1 MTSSNDITRPN
12 INGQVCFTLLSDGK
26 EAPCLQHVVSIATS
40 CEFQKIGAAEIV
52 LENMPL
58 PDETDSIAETD
69 LFLIGKE
76 IEVKAGYEEPSNSLF
91 KGVIVKQTL
100 SYNQRKAQV
109 IVTAMHKAYKMTL
122 DRHFHSFENMSDKD
136 IIEELCGNYGL
147 TTDIDN
153 TPVTHEKLIQYNC
166 TDWDFINMRAEAN
179 GWLLFTSA
187 EGITAKKPNLNT
199 KPTLDV
205 IAGESIEELNTEMDG
220 RYAFDTYSAKAWN
233 YTSQET
239 DQISEKGSQFD
250 TPQGDIDSGKLS
262 SMSDNSTHNIVAM
275 SQQENPDALE
285 AWIKAMVMRHNLS
298 RIVGKISIT
307 GHAPMQPSDFIKL
320 EGIGRHF
327 NGTTLVSSVFHSISQ
342 GEWKTLLNIG
352 FGRNLF
358 VNKYN
363 DIIEAPAMGLMPAVN
378 GLQIAKVEALEGDPL
393 SEERIYIRLMNDE
406 NTKLWARIASLDAG
420 NQRGSFFMP
429 EIDDEVVVGFID
441 GNPNQAVVLG
451 MLHSSQATSPYELTD
466 DNNIKGFVT
475 REKIIIEFDDEKKTL
490 KFATPGGNT
499 ILISDDKKGI
509 SFEDQNGN
517 TIVMND
523 QGVTIESKKALTLKA
538 TQDVNMEGTNIN
550 IKANAQLKA
559 TGNASAEISASG
571 NTVVKGAIVQIN

>member
-40 CEFQKIGAAEIV
+40 YEFQKIGAAEIV

-538 TQDVNMEGTNIN
+538 TQDVNIEGTNIN

>member
-1 MTSSNDITRPN
+1 MRPEL
-12 INGQVCFTLLSDGK
+12 NGQVDLSLFVDGK
-26 EAPCLQHVVSIATS
+26 EAKCLQYVISVTTS
-40 CEFQKIGAAEIV
+40 CELQRIATAEIK
-52 LENMPL
+52 LENLPL
-58 PDETDSIAETD
+58 PDQEDPIGDTD

-76 IEVKAGYEEPSNSLF
+76 IDIKAGYDGAAESLF
-91 KGVIVKQTL
+91 KGIIVKQ
-100 SYNQRKAQV
+100 SVNYSGNQPQLV
-109 IVTAMHKAYKMTL
+109 ITAKHKAYKMTL
-122 DRHFHSFENMSDKD
+122 NRRFRSFEDMSDKD
-136 IIEELCGNYGL
+136 IIESLCGDYGL
-147 TTDIDN
+147 TAELEGST
-153 TPVTHEKLIQYNC
+153 VTHEKIVQYNC
-166 TDWDFINMRAEAN
+166 TDWDFANLRAEAN
-179 GWLLFTSA
+179 GWLLHTTPD
-187 EGITAKKPNLNT
+187 GIVAKKPNLSAEPALLVTNG
-199 KPTLDV
+199 D
-205 IAGESIEELNTEMDG
+205 SIIEINVELDG
-220 RYAFDTYSAKAWN
+220 RHAFETYTAKAWN
-233 YTSQET
+233 YTSQ
-239 DQISEKGSQFD
+239 QFD
-250 TPQGDIDSGKLS
+250 EVEQKGNPFDVAQGDLDSGKLAS
-262 SMSDNSTHNIVAM
+262 LSDNTSYDITAM
-275 SQQENPDALE
+275 SCQENQDALE
-285 AWIKAMVMRHNLS
+285 ALTEAKAMRDNLS
-298 RIVGKISIT
+298 RIVGKISII
-307 GHAPMQPSDFIKL
+307 GHANLQPSDLIKI
-320 EGIGRHF
+320 EGVGKRF
-327 NGTTLVSSVFHSISQ
+327 DGTTIASSVYHSIL
-342 GEWKTLLNIG
+342 GGAWTTLMDLG
-352 FGRNLF
+352 FSNTQF
-358 VNKYN
+358 INKFN
-363 DIIEAPAMGLMPAVN
+363 DIIETSAMGLMPAVN

-523 QGVTIESKKALTLKA
+523 QGVTVESKKALTLKA
-538 TQDVNMEGTNIN
+538 TQDVNIEGTNIN

>member
-233 YTSQET
+233 YTSQGT

-538 TQDVNMEGTNIN
+538 TQDVNIEGTNIN

>member
-538 TQDVNMEGTNIN
+538 TQDVNIEGTNIN